1 MARASR
7 RVERLDMA
15 GQYGPLGKG
24 GGSVTLELV
33 FRLDEEAGS
42 SPAVND
48 RALLLSPGP

>member
-15 GQYGPLGKG
+15 GQYGPSGKG

-33 FRLDEEAGS
+33 FRLNGEAGS
-42 SPAVND
+42 SPAVAD
-48 RALLLSPGP
+48 RALFLPPGP